1 MTNYADRY
9 SERIEQL
16 ENEIKEKQEEIE
28 ISNSQS
34 TIDFLEEEI
43 YNTKHSI
50 EELKKYA

>member
-1 MTNYADRY
+1 MSYAERY

-28 ISNSQS
+28 LSNSQS